1 MEKALEW
8 LERYHMIREG
18 ETVIVGVSGGADSV
32 CLLFVLKKYQELHPF
47 TMEVVHVEHGIRGQE
62 SLEDAGFV
70 KELCDRLKVPFH
82 LEQKDVKALAA
93 QEGLSVEEA
102 GRMARYAAFEE
113 WRQKT
118 GGCAIAVAHH
128 ANDQAETILWNLIRG
143 SGVRG
148 MSGIQPVN
156 GYVIRPLLGCT
167 REEIEAWLREQQI
180 CYRTDRTNLEDTY
193 TRNKLRLKV
202 LPYLEQECNPRA
214 CAHIAMAGE
223 RLRKVEDYLEGQACR
238 RAEKIGRFSEGESR
252 LERKG
257 LLEEAEILQE
267 YLLRYA
273 IQRTGAGLKD
283 ISSGHVERL
292 QRLAAGRSGT
302 QLDLPGRLKGVCSG
316 PWLILTV
323 RKQEEGQVPHP
334 VSVPIPGEANWAGF
348 RIQTRIEE
356 YRGQIIPQKKYTKW
370 FDYDTI
376 KDTIQLRSRQSGDY
390 FIGDSLGGRRK
401 LKKYF
406 IDEKIPREE
415 REQIPL
421 LAEGS
426 HIIWCV
432 GYRISEA
439 YKITKETRRML
450 VVDMLEVKD
459 GR

>member
-202 LPYLEQECNPRA
+202 LHYLEQECNPRA

-223 RLRKVEDYLEGQACR
+223 R
-238 RAEKIGRFSEGESR
+238 
-252 LERKG
+252 
-257 LLEEAEILQE
+257 
-267 YLLRYA
+267 
-273 IQRTGAGLKD
+273 
-283 ISSGHVERL
+283 
-292 QRLAAGRSGT
+292 
-302 QLDLPGRLKGVCSG
+302 
-316 PWLILTV
+316 V
-323 RKQEEGQVPHP
+323 R
-334 VSVPIPGEANWAGF
+334 
-348 RIQTRIEE
+348 
-356 YRGQIIPQKKYTKW
+356 
-370 FDYDTI
+370 
-376 KDTIQLRSRQSGDY
+376 
-390 FIGDSLGGRRK
+390 
-401 LKKYF
+401 
-406 IDEKIPREE
+406 
-415 REQIPL
+415 
-421 LAEGS
+421 
-426 HIIWCV
+426 
-432 GYRISEA
+432 
-439 YKITKETRRML
+439 
-450 VVDMLEVKD
+450 
-459 GR
+459 